1 MGKRKRNRNRSHYDP
16 AVAQFEA
23 KLARPWCFY
32 CDRDFD
38 DEKILMQHQKAKHFK
53 CTHCNRKLGS
63 ASGMATHVLQ
73 VHKEVVQRYAFL
85 LNLY

>member
-1 MGKRKRNRNRSHYDP
+1 MGKRKRNRNKGHIDP

-38 DEKILMQHQKAKHFK
+38 DEKTLIQHQKAKHFK
-53 CTHCNRKLGS
+53 CIHCNRKLGS

-73 VHKEVVQRYAFL
+73 VHKEVITK
-85 LNLY
+85 